1 MASFHEDSSKTMEE
15 IRNDLICQICEGR
28 PRPGKSQW
36 YRCGNLHFICQ
47 NCKATKNKCACEKRI
62 SKVFCQIIEKLLN
75 VNGLKFNCTNTK
87 HGCQEAFLE
96 SALDDHESECIYR
109 LLQCPYVAHADDS
122 ESIARA
128 CEESFAFKNA
138 FDHYKKHDE
147 DLIKCPNKFRRVE
160 QTEKT
165 LHFYFTMRANGIEI
179 EYDGRIFVNECIC
192 LNGIVYYWVYFF
204 GTPNEAKH
212 YSVTMEFYGAKTTNI
227 FKGQVVPIEEFF
239 HDFVKAGKCFSIP
252 GQAFLAQFVNE
263 DLQFEYSLEIK
274 NLKREFKDENCESG
288 VSDIDE

>member
-47 NCKATKNKCACEKRI
+47 NCKATKHKCACEKRI
-62 SKVFCQIIEKLLN
+62 SKVCCQIIEKLLN
-75 VNGLKFNCTNTK
+75 VKGLKFNCTNTK
-87 HGCQEAFLE
+87 HGCQQAFLE

-109 LLQCPYVAHADDS
+109 LLQCPVVAHDDN

-138 FDHYKKHDE
+138 FDHYKQHDE

-165 LHFYFTMRANGIEI
+165 LHFFFTKRANGIEI
-179 EYDGRIFVNECIC
+179 EYDGKIFVNECIC

-212 YSVTMEFYGAKTTNI
+212 YSTERKQPTFLKVKWSPLKNFFMTLSKLASAFQSLDKHSLPNSSTKI
-227 FKGQVVPIEEFF
+227 F
-239 HDFVKAGKCFSIP
+239 
-252 GQAFLAQFVNE
+252 
-263 DLQFEYSLEIK
+263 
-274 NLKREFKDENCESG
+274 NLNTRSKSRT
-288 VSDIDE
+288 